1 MCETK
6 ERLNYI
12 KPRPQQLRRWV
23 LQIFV
28 LLQSLTYLQGIIQL
42 IISQGIDHYILL
54 VYDNLYKRLFFELNF
69 CENTKYLRLKALEA
83 RVVKIA
89 PSILSADYIKLG
101 EEIRSIESADYLHF
115 DVMDGMF
122 VPNLSIGIPV
132 LESVR
137 KFTEMTLDV
146 HLMITSPSRFI
157 EAFAN
162 AGADIIVFHVE
173 AETPENIHTAIDRIH
188 GLGKRAGLSIKPA
201 TPISALEPYID
212 KLDMALIMTVEPGY
226 GGQKFIME
234 MLPKISQLRDLIIER
249 KLSCEIQVDGG
260 INLKTARLCTD
271 AGANVLVAGSY
282 IFGKADRAAH
292 IAELRN

>member
-1 MCETK
+1 M
-6 ERLNYI
+6 
-12 KPRPQQLRRWV
+12 
-23 LQIFV
+23 
-28 LLQSLTYLQGIIQL
+28 
-42 IISQGIDHYILL
+42 
-54 VYDNLYKRLFFELNF
+54 
-69 CENTKYLRLKALEA
+69 
-83 RVVKIA
+83 VKIA